1 MSIYSGKCDVYDTLV
16 SIHQYTE
23 EELIKNVKIYV
34 GNSDEPLE
42 IESYK
47 SLIPYYPYIV
57 ASAYFNNKDRQA
69 IISLSSES
77 FVDEEERERLEW
89 YLKDILKIYNRCK
102 RNKEEFDVEMA
113 VDGVSWFSDKDVIR
127 EIARRVKESGARATL
142 DGIHLEFH
150 EHYYR
155 QLLVD
160 KMIENGL
167 NPFDYG
173 YGRFV
178 EGDI

>member
-1 MSIYSGKCDVYDTLV
+1 MSLYSGKCDVYDTLV

-23 EELIKNVKIYV
+23 EELINNVKIYV
-34 GNSDEPLE
+34 GNSDEPLK

-77 FVDEEERERLEW
+77 FVEEEERERLEW
-89 YLKDILKIYNRCK
+89 YLKDVLRIYNRCK
-102 RNKEEFDVEMA
+102 RNKAEFDIEMV
-113 VDGVSWFSDKDVIR
+113 VDSLPLFSDKNAVR
-127 EIARRVKESGARATL
+127 EIARRVKESGIKATL

-150 EHYYR
+150 EHCYR

-167 NPFDYG
+167 NPSDYG

-178 EGDI
+178 KGDV

>member
-1 MSIYSGKCDVYDTLV
+1 MSRYSGKCDCFDSL
-16 SIHQYTE
+16 IAINQYTE
-23 EELIKNVKIYV
+23 EELKNNVKIFI
-34 GNSDEPLE
+34 GSDEEPLK

-47 SLIPYYPYIV
+47 SLIPYYPYLIV
-57 ASAYFNNKDRQA
+57 ASYHNGKDRTA
-69 IISLSSES
+69 IINLSNES
-77 FVDEEERERLEW
+77 FVDREERELLEW

-102 RNKEEFDVEMA
+102 RNKEEFDVEKA

-127 EIARRVKESGARATL
+127 EIAMRVKENGTKATL

-167 NPFDYG
+167 NPSDYG
-173 YGRFV
+173 YGRFIK
-178 EGDI
+178 GDV